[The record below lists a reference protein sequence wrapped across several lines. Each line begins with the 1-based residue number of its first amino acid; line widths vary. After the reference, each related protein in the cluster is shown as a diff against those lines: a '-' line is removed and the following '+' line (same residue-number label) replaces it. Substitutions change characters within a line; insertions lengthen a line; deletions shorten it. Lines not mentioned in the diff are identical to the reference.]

1 MKTVDDIAALEAL
14 YDAAVPNSLRKVVTR
29 LTPHYAKWINT
40 ARFCVLTTVG
50 PEGTDGS
57 PRGDVDPVVRMVDDK
72 TLWLPDWRGNNRIDS
87 LRNIVR
93 DGRVSLM
100 FMVQGSAN
108 VIRVNGTAVLRVDD
122 DATGSFEQNGKH
134 PKSIIVITVG
144 EAYFQCAKAIMR
156 SELWTGGLVDGLPSA
171 GDLIKEQVAEF
182 DGKTYDDGYAED
194 AKAKMW

>member
-1 MKTVDDIAALEAL
+1 MKTIDDIAALEAL
-14 YDAAVPNSLRKVVTR
+14 YDAAVPASLTKVVTR
-29 LTPHYAKWINT
+29 LTPHYVTWIKA

-50 PEGTDGS
+50 SEGSDGS
-57 PRGDVDPVVRMVDDK
+57 PRGDVGPVVRVVDDK

-100 FMVQGSAN
+100 FMVTGSAN
-108 VIRVNGTAVLRVDD
+108 VIRVNGTAVLADGPDV
-122 DATGSFEQNGKH
+122 TGAFAQSGKH
-134 PKSIIVITVG
+134 PKSVIVITIG

-156 SELWTGGLVDGLPSA
+156 SELWTGDPVLDLPTA
-171 GDLIKEQVAEF
+171 GQLLKEQQAEF
-182 DGKTYDDGYAED
+182 DAQTYDDGYAEN

>member
-1 MKTVDDIAALEAL
+1 MKTVTDIAALEAL

-29 LTPHYAKWINT
+29 ITPHYAKWINT

-57 PRGDVDPVVRMVDDK
+57 PRGDVDPVVRLVDDK

-100 FMVQGSAN
+100 FMVRGSPN
-108 VIRVNGTAVLRVDD
+108 VIRVNGTAVLSVDPE
-122 DATGSFEQNGKH
+122 ATACFEQNGKH
-134 PKSIIVITVG
+134 PKSVIVFTVG

-156 SELWTGGLVDGLPSA
+156 SELWTSEPTTDLPSA

-182 DGKTYDDGYAED
+182 DGKSYDDGYAEH